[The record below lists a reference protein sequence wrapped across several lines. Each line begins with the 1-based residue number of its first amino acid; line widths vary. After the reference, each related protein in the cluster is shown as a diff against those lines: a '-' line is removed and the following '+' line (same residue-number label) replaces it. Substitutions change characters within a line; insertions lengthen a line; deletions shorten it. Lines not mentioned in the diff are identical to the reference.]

1 MSLSQRPEAAHA
13 KLRADH
19 VAGGAFLALGVAVFV
34 IGWDLPFGRISAP
47 GAGMLPKLMAGFMIL
62 VAAGILINGKSRER
76 FSDISWG
83 DWRHAALIL
92 GIAGIAVTV
101 YARLGFLITMS
112 LLVFALLTIV
122 ERKPVL
128 PAAVYAASL
137 TLFAYWLFGIVLKAP
152 LEHGVLWF

>member
-1 MSLSQRPEAAHA
+1 MT
-13 KLRADH
+13 LRADQI
-19 VAGGAFLALGVAVFV
+19 AGGAFVALGVAVFI

-47 GAGMLPKLMAGFMIL
+47 GAGMLPKLMASFMIL
-62 VAAGILINGKSRER
+62 LAAGIFINGKSQEK
-76 FSDISWG
+76 FSDISWS

-92 GIAGIAVTV
+92 GISGIAVSV
-101 YARLGFLITMS
+101 YAWLGFLITMS

-128 PAAVYAASL
+128 PAVIYAASL
-137 TLFAYWLFGIVLKAP
+137 TLFAYGLFGIVLKAP

>member
-1 MSLSQRPEAAHA
+1 VSLPQRPEAPHA

-19 VAGGAFLALGVAVFV
+19 IAGGAFMALGVAVFV

-62 VAAGILINGKSRER
+62 VAAGIFINGKSQEK
-76 FSDISWG
+76 FSDISWS
-83 DWRHAALIL
+83 DWRHAALII
-92 GIAGIAVTV
+92 GISAVAVSV
-101 YARLGFLITMS
+101 YAWLGFLIAMS
-112 LLVFALLTIV
+112 GLVFALLTIV

-128 PAAVYAASL
+128 PAAIYAATL

>member
-1 MSLSQRPEAAHA
+1 VSPPQQTPHA
-13 KLRADH
+13 KLRSDH
-19 VAGGAFLALGVAVFV
+19 VAGFAFLALGVAVFI

-62 VAAGILINGKSRER
+62 LAAGIFINGKSQEK
-76 FSDISWG
+76 FSDISWS

-92 GIAGIAVTV
+92 GICGIAVSV
-101 YARLGFLITMS
+101 YAKLGFLITMS
-112 LLVFALLTIV
+112 LLVFALLTVV

-128 PAAVYAASL
+128 PATVYAASL

>member
-1 MSLSQRPEAAHA
+1 MNLPQQPKAPRAG
-13 KLRADH
+13 LRADQ
-19 VAGGAFLALGVAVFV
+19 VVGGAFLAIGVAVFI

-47 GAGMLPKLMAGFMIL
+47 GAGMLPKLMAGVIIL
-62 VAAGILINGKSRER
+62 FAAGIFINGKSQEK
-76 FSDISWG
+76 FSDIPWS

-92 GIAGIAVTV
+92 GVSGIAVSV
-101 YARLGFLITMS
+101 YAWLGFLITMS

-122 ERKPVL
+122 ERKHVL
-128 PAAVYAASL
+128 PAAAYAASL